1 MNTKTLQ
8 LIGHLRVNSREKLTS
23 ISKKTGI
30 PISTLFD
37 TLKELQGSFI
47 TKSTVLLDY
56 ERLGFH
62 TRAHVFLKV
71 AQDNLEGLGKH
82 LDCNKN
88 VNSIYKINNGWNF
101 VAETIHKNNRELDT
115 FLSRLH
121 EEYGI
126 EKKEIH
132 YLIEDVKREG
142 FLINP

>member
-1 MNTKTLQ
+1 MNHKTLQ
-8 LIGHLRVNSREKLTS
+8 LLEHLRQNSREKLTS

-47 TKSTVLLDY
+47 TKSTVLLNY
-56 ERLGFH
+56 ELLGFH

-71 AQDNLEGLGKH
+71 AQENLEELSKH
-82 LDCNKN
+82 LQCHNN

-101 VAETIHKNNRELDT
+101 VIETIHKNNKKLDV
-115 FLSRLH
+115 FLSKLH

-132 YLIEDVKREG
+132 YLIEDVKKEG
-142 FLINP
+142 FSLD